1 MSQINDIFTGSQIG
15 IFYHSDTKNTD
26 LTHEGYEEI
35 TECAGFP
42 ETGVERSTIEVK
54 SFSSQYNRKLV
65 GKMNVSDLTLSVNY
79 IPSDPVHAKL
89 DAAAEAGT
97 RIQIKVEYY
106 IDATRKTG
114 IHTAFNGFISKAT
127 MQGDDESVVT
137 KEYTF
142 VVDGAPVKQA
152 VFSAE

>member
-1 MSQINDIFTGSQIG
+1 MSQINDIFTGGQIG
-15 IFYHSDTKNTD
+15 IFYHSNTANTD
-26 LTHEGYEEI
+26 LAHEGYEEI
-35 TECAGFP
+35 KECAGFP

-65 GKMNVSDLTLSVNY
+65 GKLSVSDLTLKVNY
-79 IPSDPVHAKL
+79 LPSDQTHAKL

-114 IHTAFNGFISKAT
+114 IRTAFNGFISKAT
-127 MQGDDESVVT
+127 MQGDDESVIT

-152 VFSAE
+152 VFTAE

>member
-26 LTHEGYEEI
+26 LAHEGYEEI
-35 TECAGFP
+35 KECAGFP

-89 DAAAEAGT
+89 MLPQK
-97 RIQIKVEYY
+97 RVL
-106 IDATRKTG
+106 
-114 IHTAFNGFISKAT
+114 AFRLRSSITSTLPAKLVFTPHLTVLFLKLPCRAT
-127 MQGDDESVVT
+127 MNQ
-137 KEYTF
+137 
-142 VVDGAPVKQA
+142 
-152 VFSAE
+152 